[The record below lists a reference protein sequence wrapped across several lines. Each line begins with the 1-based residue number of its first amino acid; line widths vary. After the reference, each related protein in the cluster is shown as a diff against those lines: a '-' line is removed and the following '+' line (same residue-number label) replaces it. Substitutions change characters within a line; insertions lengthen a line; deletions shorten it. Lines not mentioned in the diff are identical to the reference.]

1 MSIWGPNFRIG
12 TDLASRFG
20 SSLWNHVLRSLRMRT
35 GKQKFKVLKRICR
48 YVRSYLDGVVYDGPI
63 ALKMRPKA
71 FKKDLCFT

>member
-1 MSIWGPNFRIG
+1 
-12 TDLASRFG
+12 
-20 SSLWNHVLRSLRMRT
+20 MRT
-35 GKQKFKVLKRICR
+35 GKQKFKVLKRICM